1 MQGFGEKAREK
12 NITWKT
18 YVDGR
23 ISTRIL
29 KKQTR
34 KAHTRLIRF
43 KIETSD
49 RLL

>member
-12 NITWKT
+12 DITWKT

-23 ISTRIL
+23 ISKRIL
-29 KKQTR
+29 KKQIW
-34 KAHTRLIRF
+34 KAHTGLIRF
-43 KIETSD
+43 KIGTSD